1 MFKMLKHTPEE
12 KEVLKIHW
20 IEMFEN
26 MLRDKRLETYEY
38 DYGKTTTE
46 NQREKWKLQ
55 DLNYNQEEIEKLKI
69 ATRKIEVALSFDQF
83 IEVED
88 LEKLL

>member
-12 KEVLKIHW
+12 KEILKIHW

-26 MLRDKRLETYEY
+26 MLRDKRLETYKY
-38 DYGKTTTE
+38 DYEKTAVE

-88 LEKLL
+88 L